1 MQWGVITLFPAMFS
15 SLEDH
20 GITGRACQRKL
31 LDITYFNPRDYTQDK
46 HRSVDDRP
54 YGGGPGMVMCVEP
67 LLGALQAAR
76 AQITQPAPLLY
87 LSPQGIPLTQ
97 KHVQHLSTQPA
108 LLLLCGRY
116 EGVDQRFID
125 HYVDE
130 SYSIGDYV
138 LSGGELPAMVLM
150 DAITRWLPGALGDDQ
165 SVLEDSF
172 AQRMCL
178 DHPHYTR
185 PPESLGQAVPEV
197 LLSGDHQAIARW
209 RLQQRLCRTYL
220 LRPDLFATMSLTAEE
235 QRLLEEGLQKDDH

>member
-1 MQWGVITLFPAMFS
+1 
-15 SLEDH
+15 
-20 GITGRACQRKL
+20 
-31 LDITYFNPRDYTQDK
+31 
-46 HRSVDDRP
+46 
-54 YGGGPGMVMCVEP
+54 
-67 LLGALQAAR
+67 
-76 AQITQPAPLLY
+76 
-87 LSPQGIPLTQ
+87 
-97 KHVQHLSTQPA
+97 